1 MLLRGVNRHEFD
13 PDRGRAVGEDVMR
26 ADVELM
32 KRHNLNAV
40 RTSHYPPH
48 PRFLEL
54 CDELGLYVIDEND
67 LETHGFQLARLARQP
82 GGRPG
87 LGATR
92 WWTGC
97 AAWSSATRTT
107 RA

>member
-1 MLLRGVNRHEFD
+1 
-13 PDRGRAVGEDVMR
+13 
-26 ADVELM
+26 M

-54 CDELGLYVIDEND
+54 CDEYGLYVVDECD
-67 LETHGFQLARLARQP
+67 LETHGFEPLAWRGNPADDP
-82 GGRPG
+82 A
-87 LGATR
+87 GATP

-97 AAWSSATRTT
+97 GARSSGTRTVP
-107 RA
+107 A